1 MEGEYIFKRF
11 RMPFPEA
18 VDGDGDVSEDGE
30 VRAKVASLGVKDNE
44 NHLIVK
50 GEVGRHDVIVSE
62 WNHNALIGQVQPP
75 VGKGVVYEDGDDL
88 IAEIEYFLELEHAKN
103 AFTRVKKLGSMAE
116 WSIGFKADRLEF
128 VRDPE
133 TPDDPLE
140 AVYITHL
147 YGVGVREVSPVGVG
161 AGVDTRTLAVKNM
174 GRPDM
179 VKAASL
185 ENRYRSLKTRENFL
199 RSLRNDS

>member
-11 RMPFPEA
+11 RMPIPES
-18 VDGDGDVSEDGE
+18 DGGGDVSDTGE

-62 WNHNALIGQVQPP
+62 WNHNALIGAVIQPP
-75 VGKGVVYEDGDDL
+75 VGRGVIFEDEDDL
-88 IAEIEYFLELEHAKN
+88 IAEIEYFLEIEHAKN
-103 AFTRVKKLGSMAE
+103 AFQRVKKLGTMAE

-128 VRDPE
+128 VRDPD
-133 TPDDPLE
+133 TPDDPRA

-147 YGVGVREVSPVGVG
+147 YGVDVKEVSPVGVG
-161 AGVDTRTLAVKNM
+161 ASPDTRTLAVKNH

-185 ENRYRSLKTRENFL
+185 ENLYRSLKTRENFL
-199 RSLRNDS
+199 RSMRNDS